1 MADPTHEV
9 KKMTSRTSE
18 LEQAP
23 TDFLLA
29 RALSPEERIATE
41 KKLKLKLDLRCSL
54 FVLIYILSESR
65 GWQCASSAH
74 PQTTSTETTSPRR
87 G

>member
-1 MADPTHEV
+1 MADQAQHEV
-9 KKMTSRTSE
+9 KKMTSRSSDV
-18 LEQAP
+18 EQPP

-54 FVLIYILSESR
+54 FVLIYILSESTADAR
-65 GWQCASSAH
+65 SG
-74 PQTTSTETTSPRR
+74 PV
-87 G
+87 